1 MRLEHLLSGVYV
13 VNDVYNKVL
22 KRHHHKNL
30 FVLRVVVYL
39 KYRLKEKK
47 EAEPKG
53 KVERQSYSSVG

>member
-22 KRHHHKNL
+22 KRNHHKNL

-53 KVERQSYSSVG
+53 KGLNIVL